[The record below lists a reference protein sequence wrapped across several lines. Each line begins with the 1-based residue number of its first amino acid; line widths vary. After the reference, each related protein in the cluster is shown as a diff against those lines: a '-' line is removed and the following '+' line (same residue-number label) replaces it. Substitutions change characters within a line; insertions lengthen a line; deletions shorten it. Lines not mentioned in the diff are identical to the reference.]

1 MKKKT
6 VITTEK
12 HEFWVIRRP
21 PESSQE
27 NDDEAARPQ
36 KDSQGE
42 KRSLAVL
49 IEQPQ
54 PEDTPHLENECSE
67 EGV

>member
-21 PESSQE
+21 PESRQE
-27 NDDEAARPQ
+27 SDDEDAQPQ
-36 KDSQGE
+36 RDSQGE

-49 IEQPQ
+49 TEQPQ

>member
-12 HEFWVIRRP
+12 HEVWVIRRP

-27 NDDEAARPQ
+27 SDDEAVRPA
-36 KDSQGE
+36 DAEGE
-42 KRSLAVL
+42 KRSLAVMG
-49 IEQPQ
+49 EQPQ
-54 PEDTPHLENECSE
+54 PEDTPHLENE
-67 EGV
+67 